1 MAARHRVADH
11 NGLEIWIRFA
21 ADGSAITDVS
31 GVQAQASDVSI
42 TDTGTGDYIITVNPF
57 RGTRGIAWGVATAQ
71 TISMMVS
78 LTAFTYTGDSLAV
91 TVKVENDASTA
102 SDSIVCM
109 HLYAE

>member
-1 MAARHRVADH
+1 MAARHRRADL

-21 ADGSAITDVS
+21 ADGSSITDVS
-31 GVQAQASDVSI
+31 GPLPQATDVTI
-42 TDTGTGDYIITVNPF
+42 TDTGTGDYIITINPF
-57 RGTRGIAWGVATAQ
+57 RGPRGVVWGVATAQ
-71 TISMMVS
+71 TISMFAS
-78 LTAFTYTGDSLAV
+78 LTDFTYTGDSLAV